1 VPAPSEGLAETSRSS
16 RRNGQDSTPV
26 FFCPSIFN
34 DFRGLTAPV
43 QWQAPCSGPTRRL
56 VFVNLHG
63 SSVRIVLEDQGEPP
77 DPGRLRGRSLEEIK
91 PGGLGLHYIRESI
104 DGVEVSRSGGT
115 NQLRLSDASGQKN
128 TIQDS

>member
-56 VFVNLHG
+56 VFVNLRCQNHVDGFAVPRTLSAFHRHLQILSENWLAQSRG
-63 SSVRIVLEDQGEPP
+63 SSCMSSV
-77 DPGRLRGRSLEEIK
+77 
-91 PGGLGLHYIRESI
+91 IRAPEAK
-104 DGVEVSRSGGT
+104 RSGFP
-115 NQLRLSDASGQKN
+115 LPALSSH
-128 TIQDS
+128 S